1 MILVGL
7 TGGIGSGKSTVSS
20 LLARNG
26 AVVIDADAITRQLQ
40 EPGQPVLVA
49 IVERFGAGVLDSDG
63 RLDRPALAAIVF
75 NDPEAL
81 KALNEIVHPAVG
93 AETARRIAAE
103 QDTDHVVVLD
113 VPLLVET
120 GRRGLAA
127 VIVVDVPTD
136 VAVERLVSQRGM
148 SESDAR
154 ARVAVQASRE
164 ARLAKAD
171 IVIDNSGAR
180 DALEP
185 RVAEVWKQITA
196 LPSAA
201 KPSEQDRREEPS
213 PGGSVTPPR

>member
-49 IVERFGAGVLDSDG
+49 IVDRFGSGVHDSAG

-103 QDTDHVVVLD
+103 RNTDHVVVLD

-120 GRRGLAA
+120 GRRGLAG

-164 ARLAKAD
+164 DRLAKAD

-185 RVAEVWKQITA
+185 RVAEVWEQIRA
-196 LPSAA
+196 LPQAS
-201 KPSEQDRREEPS
+201 KPPEQDRMEDPS

>member
-20 LLARNG
+20 LLAGHG

-40 EPGQPVLVA
+40 EPGQPVLAA
-49 IVERFGAGVLDSDG
+49 IVARFGSAVLDGDG
-63 RLDRPALAAIVF
+63 RLDRPGLAAIVF

-103 QDTDHVVVLD
+103 HDTDHVVVLD

-127 VIVVDVPTD
+127 VIVVDVATD
-136 VAVERLVSQRGM
+136 VAVERLVAQRGM
-148 SESDAR
+148 SEPDAL
-154 ARVAVQASRE
+154 ARVAVQASR
-164 ARLAKAD
+164 ADRLAKAD
-171 IVIDNSGAR
+171 IVIDNSGDR
-180 DALEP
+180 DALAP
-185 RVAEVWKQITA
+185 RVAEVWEQIRA
-196 LPSAA
+196 LPPAA
-201 KPSEQDRREEPS
+201 DSP

>member
-1 MILVGL
+1 MILIGL

-20 LLARNG
+20 LLARHG
-26 AVVIDADAITRQLQ
+26 AVVIDADAITRQVQ

-49 IVERFGAGVLDSDG
+49 IVERFGAGVLDSGG

-93 AETARRIAAE
+93 AETAQRIAAE
-103 QDTDHVVVLD
+103 QHTDHVVVLD

-120 GRRGLAA
+120 GRRGLSA

-154 ARVAVQASRE
+154 ARLAVQASRE
-164 ARLAKAD
+164 DRLAKAD
-171 IVIDNSGAR
+171 IVIDNSGDR

-185 RVAEVWKQITA
+185 RVAEVWEQISA
-196 LPSAA
+196 LPHA
-201 KPSEQDRREEPS
+201 S

>member
-20 LLARNG
+20 LLAGHG

-40 EPGQPVLVA
+40 EPGQPVLAA
-49 IVERFGAGVLDSDG
+49 IVARFGSAVLDGDG
-63 RLDRPALAAIVF
+63 RLDRPGLAAIVF

-103 QDTDHVVVLD
+103 HDTDHVVVLD

-136 VAVERLVSQRGM
+136 VAVERLVAQRGM
-148 SESDAR
+148 SEPDAR
-154 ARVAVQASRE
+154 ARVAVQASRAE
-164 ARLAKAD
+164 RLAKAD
-171 IVIDNSGAR
+171 IVIDNSGDR
-180 DALEP
+180 DALAP
-185 RVAEVWKQITA
+185 RVAEVWEQIRA
-196 LPSAA
+196 LPPTA
-201 KPSEQDRREEPS
+201 DS
-213 PGGSVTPPR
+213 PAGGSVTPPR